1 MSGSMERKPLEAG
14 RMMYERI
21 ASSPQRRQAFE
32 AMLVEDG
39 HGDLERYCWAASRF
53 FGDVDLRGKRVLEI
67 GSGKGLTAM
76 FMGLQ
81 GAASVVSM
89 EPGLAG
95 SRSGVLAVQQRRIA
109 ALGLGDVSELIDADF
124 NTWDPAGRQF
134 DIVVSQA
141 SINHLYE
148 SPHHALKHRETYERY
163 SAICGKVRSILADG
177 GVFCVTDASRYGF
190 FAMTKRFGI
199 VPPWTKRRVSINWRI
214 HQNAGVWRK
223 ILLGSGFSRTEIDYP
238 VPYALRRLGPA
249 VANPVA
255 NFFLRAAFIIRA
267 LR

>member
-1 MSGSMERKPLEAG
+1 MSGPIESRSLGAG
-14 RMMYERI
+14 KGMYERI
-21 ASSPQRRQAFE
+21 ASSPERRRAFE
-32 AMLVEDG
+32 TMLREDG
-39 HGDLERYCWAASRF
+39 QGDLERYCWAASRF
-53 FGDVDLRGKRVLEI
+53 FGDIDLHGKRILEI

-109 ALGLGDVSELIDADF
+109 ALGLEQVSELIDADF

-134 DIVVSQA
+134 DVVVSQA

-148 SPHHALKHRETYERY
+148 SPHHALRHRETHERY
-163 SAICGKVRSILADG
+163 SAICRKIRSTLADG
-177 GVFCVTDASRYGF
+177 GVFCVADASRYGF

-199 VPPWTKRRVSINWRI
+199 ERPWAKRRVSINWRI

-223 ILLGSGFSRTEIDYP
+223 ILLASGFSRAEIEYP

-267 LR
+267 SR